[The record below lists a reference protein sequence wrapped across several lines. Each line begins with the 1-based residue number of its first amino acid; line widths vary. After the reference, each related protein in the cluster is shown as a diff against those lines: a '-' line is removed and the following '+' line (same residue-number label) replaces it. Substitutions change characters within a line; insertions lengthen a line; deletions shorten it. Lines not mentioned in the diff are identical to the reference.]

1 MNEKDCLSISKVCYE
16 AKTFTL
22 ITEVVWWCH
31 FSFSVFS
38 EVRLKL
44 DLDWNSNVQDGRQL
58 KKDWNH

>member
-22 ITEVVWWCH
+22 ITEVVWLCH

-44 DLDWNSNVQDGRQL
+44 DLD
-58 KKDWNH
+58 